1 MNAKAIVESEEDG
14 GDEFKDM
21 SLALSPP
28 LIPAGSIMCANGKE
42 FDAVCKKFGLT
53 RAHEDIYL
61 EFNIKGGAHVWTVHY
76 LYDYRYGNDNCASA
90 YAPPEHCVHL
100 HKVLWTGDEVMA
112 M

>member
-28 LIPAGSIMCANGKE
+28 LIPAGSIMCQNGKE
-42 FDAVCKKFGLT
+42 FDAVCKKFGLPHT
-53 RAHEDIYL
+53 YDDVYP
-61 EFNIKGGAHVWTVHY
+61 EFNTRGGAHVWTMRSW
-76 LYDYRYGNDNCASA
+76 DDNYASA